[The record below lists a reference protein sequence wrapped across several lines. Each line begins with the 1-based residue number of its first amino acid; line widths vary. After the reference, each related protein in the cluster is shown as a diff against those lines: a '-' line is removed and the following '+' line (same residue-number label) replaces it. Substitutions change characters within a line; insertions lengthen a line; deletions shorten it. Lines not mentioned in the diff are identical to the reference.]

1 MSEGGGA
8 ACAATSVRALV
19 LSCVDDDDTACAVPD
34 RSALRTSG
42 LSITTEVAVSWG
54 GGAPTA
60 RGMTSTF
67 AASSLVSVASKPG
80 AGISVSSALAAN
92 ACASSAS
99 AGMSVTD
106 GKISP
111 AACVSFSDVSL
122 SASDSAGSRGIVR
135 TACTVQELCASGERA
150 LACFA
155 VSSLCCSVR
164 AKASPD
170 SPFESARS

>member
-19 LSCVDDDDTACAVPD
+19 LSCVDDDTACAVPD

-42 LSITTEVAVSWG
+42 SSITMEVAVSWG

-99 AGMSVTD
+99 AGMSVAD

-111 AACVSFSDVSL
+111 AACASFSDVSL

-135 TACTVQELCASGERA
+135 AACAVPALCASGERA